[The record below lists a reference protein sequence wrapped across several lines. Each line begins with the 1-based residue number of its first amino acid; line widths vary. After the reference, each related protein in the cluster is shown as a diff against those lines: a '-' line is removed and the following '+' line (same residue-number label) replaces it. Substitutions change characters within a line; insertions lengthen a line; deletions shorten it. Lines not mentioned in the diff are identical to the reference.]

1 MAGLFS
7 QRGKRIMM
15 ETPELSIVV
24 NAYNTERYIAACLRS
39 IFALEEAPTMEV
51 IVIDDCSTDGTEQ
64 VVRGFDDPRLIYL
77 RNEVNL
83 NAAASVNIAMARAR
97 GRYIAR
103 IDSDDEYRPQYLKR
117 TLPLLREHPNVG
129 LVYGDVAFMDED
141 GRLNGGTAQVGAR
154 RQGRPAIAHEL
165 VPLMYENFIPA
176 ATMIARRE
184 AWQDVLPVPAGR
196 NFCDWYWTLNMA
208 RRWDFAFVDE
218 VLANYRLHPGNMHKD
233 MIRQK
238 YGETITWMNLEEIFA
253 AENFGA
259 SHARLKAEVFS
270 AQAMQLA
277 VRYFG
282 FAMLKDARR
291 CYLTALAHKKS
302 LLLTDPVLLRQLL
315 ASFIPGQAYRKAK
328 EILGFA
334 TFR

>member
-1 MAGLFS
+1 
-7 QRGKRIMM
+7 MM
-15 ETPELSIVV
+15 EPPELSIIV

-39 IFALEEAPTMEV
+39 IFTLEEAPTMEV

-64 VVRGFDDPRLIYL
+64 VVRSFDDPRLIYL

-103 IDSDDEYRPQYLKR
+103 IDSDDEYCPQYLKR
-117 TLPLLREHPNVG
+117 TLPVLRENPNVG

-141 GRLNGGTAQVGAR
+141 GRFNGGTAEVASR
-154 RQGRPAIAHEL
+154 RQGRPAITREL
-165 VPLMYENFIPA
+165 VPLMYDNFIPA

-184 AWQDVLPVPAGR
+184 AWGDVLPVPAGR

-208 RRWDFAFVDE
+208 RKWDFAFVDE

-238 YGETITWMNLEEIFA
+238 YGETITFLNLEEIFA
-253 AENFGA
+253 KENFGP
-259 SHARLKAEVFS
+259 SHGRLKAEVF
-270 AQAMQLA
+270 ARQYRMLG
-277 VRYFG
+277 VKYFG
-282 FAMLKDARR
+282 FGMLKDARR
-291 CYLTALAHKKS
+291 CLGAAMCHDPK
-302 LLLTDPVLLRQLL
+302 LLLTNFELPRLWLATLLSPRL
-315 ASFIPGQAYRKAK
+315 Y
-328 EILGFA
+328 LGMKRRMA
-334 TFR
+334 A

>member
-1 MAGLFS
+1 
-7 QRGKRIMM
+7 MM

-64 VVRGFDDPRLIYL
+64 VVRSFDDPRLIYL

-83 NAAASVNIAMARAR
+83 NAAASVNIAMAKAR

-117 TLPLLREHPNVG
+117 TLPLLREHPKVG
-129 LVYGDVAFMDED
+129 LVYGDVAYMEAD
-141 GRLNGGTAQVGAR
+141 GRLNGGTAEVGSR
-154 RQGRPAIAHEL
+154 RQGRPAIANEL
-165 VPLMYENFIPA
+165 VPLMYDNFIPA

-184 AWQDVLPVPAGR
+184 TWQDVLPVPDGR

-233 MIRQK
+233 MVRQK

-253 AENFGA
+253 KEDFGP
-259 SHARLKAEVFS
+259 SHQHLKAEVF
-270 AQAMQLA
+270 ALQFKTLGLK
-277 VRYFG
+277 YFG
-282 FAMLKDARR
+282 FGMMPDARR
-291 CYLTALAHKKS
+291 CLKAVVRWNPSSTLAEPALA
-302 LLLTDPVLLRQLL
+302 RIWL
-315 ASFIPGQAYRKAK
+315 ASFLPNHFYAWLKRRVKW
-328 EILGFA
+328 
-334 TFR
+334 

>member
-1 MAGLFS
+1 
-7 QRGKRIMM
+7 MM
-15 ETPELSIVV
+15 DTPELSIVV

-64 VVRGFDDPRLIYL
+64 VVRSFDDPRLIYL

-83 NAAASVNIAMARAR
+83 NAAASVNIAMAKAR

-117 TLPLLREHPNVG
+117 TLSLLLENPNVG
-129 LVYGDVAFMDED
+129 LVYGDVAYMDED
-141 GRLNGGTAQVGAR
+141 GSLNGGTAEVASR
-154 RQGRPAIAHEL
+154 RQGRPAIANEL

-184 AWQDVLPVPAGR
+184 AWDDVLPVPAGR

-218 VLANYRLHPGNMHKD
+218 VLANYRLHPGNMHKE
-233 MIRQK
+233 MVRQK

-253 AENFGA
+253 KEDFGPGQ
-259 SHARLKAEVFS
+259 ARLKAEVF
-270 AQAMQLA
+270 AVQALQLA
-277 VRYFG
+277 VKYFG
-282 FAMLKDARR
+282 GDMMQDARR
-291 CYLTALAHKKS
+291 CYFTALAHKRS
-302 LLLTDPVLLRQLL
+302 LLLTDPVLARRL
-315 ASFIPGQAYRKAK
+315 
-328 EILGFA
+328 FA
-334 TFR
+334 TFLPGKVYQKAKQLFR

>member
-1 MAGLFS
+1 
-7 QRGKRIMM
+7 MM
-15 ETPELSIVV
+15 EPPELSIIV

-64 VVRGFDDPRLIYL
+64 VVRSFDDPRLIYL

-103 IDSDDEYRPQYLKR
+103 IDSDDEYCPQYLKR
-117 TLPLLREHPNVG
+117 TLPILRESPNVG
-129 LVYGDVAFMDED
+129 LVYGDVAFMDEE
-141 GRLNGGTAQVGAR
+141 GRLNGGTADVASR
-154 RQGRPAIAHEL
+154 RQGRPVIAREL
-165 VPLMYENFIPA
+165 VPLMYDNFIPA

-184 AWQDVLPVPAGR
+184 AWQDVLPVPEGR

-208 RRWDFAFVDE
+208 RKWNFAFVDE

-238 YGETITWMNLEEIFA
+238 YGETITFLNLEEIFLK
-253 AENFGA
+253 ENFGP
-259 SHARLKAEVFS
+259 SHGRLKAEVFAS
-270 AQAMQLA
+270 QFRTLGLK
-277 VRYFG
+277 YFG
-282 FAMLKDARR
+282 FGMMPDARR
-291 CYLTALAHKKS
+291 CLRAAMCCHPVSVLTNPKQMRLW
-302 LLLTDPVLLRQLL
+302 L
-315 ASFIPGQAYRKAK
+315 ASFIPPSFYSGLKRRVQR
-328 EILGFA
+328 
-334 TFR
+334 

>member
-1 MAGLFS
+1 
-7 QRGKRIMM
+7 MM

-117 TLPLLREHPNVG
+117 TLPLLRENPNVG
-129 LVYGDVAFMDED
+129 LVYGDVAYMDED
-141 GRLNGGTAQVGAR
+141 GRLNGGSGGVASR
-154 RQGRPAIAHEL
+154 RQGRPAISNEL
-165 VPLMYENFIPA
+165 MPLMYDNFIPA

-184 AWQDVLPVPAGR
+184 AWQDVLPVPDGR

-233 MIRQK
+233 MVRQK

-253 AENFGA
+253 AEDFGPGQ
-259 SHARLKAEVFS
+259 ARLKAAVFA
-270 AQAMQLA
+270 AQALQLA

-282 FAMLKDARR
+282 ADMMQDARR
-291 CYLTALAHKKS
+291 CYLTALAHKRS
-302 LLLTDPVLLRQLL
+302 LLLTDPVLVRRL
-315 ASFIPGQAYRKAK
+315 
-328 EILGFA
+328 FA
-334 TFR
+334 TFLPGKVYQKAKQLFR